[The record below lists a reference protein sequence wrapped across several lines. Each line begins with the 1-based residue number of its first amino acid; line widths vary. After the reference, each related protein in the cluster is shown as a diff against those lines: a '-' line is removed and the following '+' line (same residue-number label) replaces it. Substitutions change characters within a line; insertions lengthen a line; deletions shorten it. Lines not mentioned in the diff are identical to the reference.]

1 MLLPARTRKSAR
13 RHGALALAAGATAL
27 GLLLSGCS
35 GGGGT
40 SGGGTGGSGDS
51 TLIAY
56 TGQAGDYQLNFNPF
70 SPSQIAGPGTIYEP
84 LFFLN
89 KAAADAK
96 PEPLLGT
103 EYTWNDA
110 GTELSVTLRDGVKW
124 SDGEA
129 FTAKDV
135 AFTFNL
141 LKKHPA
147 LNSLGFKGS
156 VAATDDTHVKF
167 TWDSPAF
174 VSGPDILTQAVIVPE
189 HLWSKIDPE
198 ADVVEKPVGTG
209 AYQLADFKPQ
219 AFTLKANPSYWG
231 GEPAVKNV
239 RYIALSGNTAGADAI
254 ASGTIDWQTGPVPD
268 IQNVS
273 KNFPNYEKQ
282 TVAQSQQV
290 LATCSS
296 AALGCKGPQTDPAV
310 RKALFHAID
319 RTQLNKLAY
328 EDTAAPI
335 SPSFALTDTQAEWIS
350 PAVNPAEAPATA
362 DVGAA
367 QKTLESAG
375 WTKGAD
381 GIYAKDGQKLT
392 LTIEVVTG
400 WTDYITAIQT
410 IAEQAKAA
418 GIDVQASQ
426 SSWNEWTDKRTK
438 GNFQLAIDSL
448 WQGPA
453 SDPYYVYNYFFSS
466 ANTAPVGKSAG
477 NNYARYSNPAVD
489 AAIDAVKNHGFD
501 EKETRQ
507 KQFDII
513 QRAIVEDMPYIPV
526 LTGGTTSIWNKA
538 KFTGWPTEDNM
549 YAFPAVWSRLDAAQI
564 FKTLEPANG

>member
-1 MLLPARTRKSAR
+1 MLLHTRTRRSVR
-13 RHGALALAAGATAL
+13 RRGALALAAGATAL
-27 GLLLSGCS
+27 GLLLSGCTS
-35 GGGGT
+35 GGGGNAA
-40 SGGGTGGSGDS
+40 SGDS

-89 KAAADAK
+89 KAAADSK

-103 EYTWNDA
+103 EYTWNEA

-124 SDGEA
+124 SDGET
-129 FTAKDV
+129 FTAGDV
-135 AFTFNL
+135 AFTFNM
-141 LKKHPA
+141 LKEHPA
-147 LNSLGFKGS
+147 LNSLGFKGT
-156 VAATDDTHVKF
+156 VKATDDSHVTF
-167 TWDSPAF
+167 TWDAPAF

-189 HLWSKIDPE
+189 HIWSKIDPE
-198 ADVVEKPVGTG
+198 TDVVEKPVGTG
-209 AYQLADFKPQ
+209 AYTLGDFKPQ
-219 AFTLKANPSYWG
+219 AFTLTANPSYWG

-290 LATCSS
+290 LASCSS
-296 AALGCKGPQTDPAV
+296 AALGCTGPQTDPAV
-310 RKALFHAID
+310 RKALYHAID

-335 SPSFALTDTQAEWIS
+335 SPSFALADTQSEWIS
-350 PAVNPAEAPATA
+350 ASVKPVEAPATA
-362 DVGAA
+362 DPAAA
-367 QKTLESAG
+367 QKTLEAAG

-381 GIYAKDGQKLT
+381 GIFAKDGKKLT

-410 IAEQAKAA
+410 IAEQAKAS

-466 ANTAPVGKSAG
+466 ANTAPVGESAG

-489 AAIDAVKNHGFD
+489 AAIDAVKNTGFED
-501 EKETRQ
+501 KEARQ
-507 KQFDII
+507 KQFDVI
-513 QRAIVEDMPYIPV
+513 QGAIVEDMPYIPV

-538 KFTGWPTEDNM
+538 KFTGWPTEENM

-564 FKTLEPANG
+564 FKALEPANG